1 MTFLDTLYKQ
11 IHMLTPVWWAI
22 IAVAAVF
29 LLAFRHKREQMAGNL
44 LIVYL
49 LFVLAS
55 TVLARTRVH
64 EMSYRELMNLDLIG
78 CWLER
83 SRGASANHWELILN
97 FVMLLPFGFLW
108 PMATGRKLPGTLLL
122 GFVLILV
129 IELAQLLTRRGWFE
143 LCDIVDNTI
152 GVLLGYG
159 LYAVG
164 KRLFSKIKARDNC

>member
-1 MTFLDTLYKQ
+1 
-11 IHMLTPVWWAI
+11 MLTPTWWAI
-22 IAVAAVF
+22 IGAAAVF
-29 LLAFRHKREQMAGNL
+29 LLILRHRREQMAGNL

-55 TVLARTRVH
+55 TVLSRTKVQ
-64 EMSYRELMNLDLIG
+64 ELSYRELMNLDLIG

-108 PMATGRKLPGTLLL
+108 PVATGRKLPGTLLL

-164 KRLFSKIKARDNC
+164 KRLILRTKEKNNC